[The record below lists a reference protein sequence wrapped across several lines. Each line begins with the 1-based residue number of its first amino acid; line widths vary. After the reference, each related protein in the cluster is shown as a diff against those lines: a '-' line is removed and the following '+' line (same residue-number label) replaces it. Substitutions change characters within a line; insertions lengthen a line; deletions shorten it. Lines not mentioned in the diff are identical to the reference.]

1 MSTQFT
7 LAGNAE
13 DVDLVAFRQSL
24 LAQMQSANPDVEDV
38 IVSIAAGSVLLDVSI
53 IANNAAAVNAV
64 TTELTTTSASE
75 MANEWF
81 GGSVTVNS
89 VASPTVAS
97 EMISAPPPS
106 LPPPDDGVVA
116 PTLIGL
122 GVAIVAIVLVA
133 ILLKGKKLCRK
144 RSRDAVSP
152 ARKHVQT

>member
-13 DVDLVAFRQSL
+13 DVDLVAFRRSL
-24 LAQMQSANPDVEDV
+24 LTQMQSANPDVEDV
-38 IVSIAAGSVLLDVSI
+38 IVSIAAGSVVLDVSI
-53 IANNAAAVNAV
+53 IASNAAAANAV

-81 GGSVTVNS
+81 GGSVTINS

-97 EMISAPPPS
+97 EMISAPPRS
-106 LPPPDDGVVA
+106 LPSADDWVA

-122 GVAIVAIVLVA
+122 GVAIVAIVLVGA
-133 ILLKGKKLCRK
+133 ILLKKLRCTELKKQQDTL
-144 RSRDAVSP
+144 A
-152 ARKHVQT
+152 